1 MDIRD
6 LLIFLA
12 TGAVA
17 GWLAGMMM
25 KGGGFGLLGNI
36 LIGVIGGVVG
46 GFLLRMLAM
55 AAGGIIGS
63 IVLAAVGAL
72 VLLFL
77 IGLVRKV

>member
-1 MDIRD
+1 MDIRS

-12 TGAVA
+12 SGAVA
-17 GWLAGMMM
+17 GQLAGMMM

-63 IVLAAVGAL
+63 IVLAAVGA
-72 VLLFL
+72 VALLFL
-77 IGLVRKV
+77 VGLVKKV